1 MFGGGEVC
9 AYLPDTGIQETL
21 LVIIHVAVY
30 YVTGVVMFG
39 GGEVCAYLP
48 DTGIQETFRVIILM
62 LMFTMLQ
69 VW

>member
-1 MFGGGEVC
+1 MCLSTRYRYPRNIPCYNTNV
-9 AYLPDTGIQETL
+9 D
-21 LVIIHVAVY
+21 VH